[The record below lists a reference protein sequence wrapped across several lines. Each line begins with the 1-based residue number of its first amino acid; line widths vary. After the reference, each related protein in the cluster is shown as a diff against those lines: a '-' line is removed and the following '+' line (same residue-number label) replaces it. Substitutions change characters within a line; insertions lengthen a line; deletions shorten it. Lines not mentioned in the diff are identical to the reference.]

1 MILIKIFAGW
11 RINAMEKITKG
22 ILTLDG
28 AGIYYETAGQGDA
41 VLLAHAGFVDSR
53 MWEAQFEFL
62 ARSYQVIRFDMR
74 GFGRSDPTPGPVV
87 RRKEIDA
94 LMRHLSTPKAALM
107 GCSMGGAN
115 VLDFALE
122 NPDRTQALIL
132 VSTAPGGFE
141 MRGEPPPGLW
151 EMISAL
157 QQNDL
162 QRASELQI
170 QIWVDGMF
178 RQPGQVDPRVR
189 QDAAEMN
196 RTAVANQTYLRA
208 DLQPLQPL
216 DPPAANRLKEVQV
229 PTMIIAGDLDHP
241 EILRAADFMVAEIPF
256 AKKRILPNS
265 AHLPNM
271 EQPDAF
277 NQIVFDFLHGE

>member
-1 MILIKIFAGW
+1 MGKIIKDTI
-11 RINAMEKITKG
+11 
-22 ILTLDG
+22 TLDG
-28 AGIYYETAGQGDA
+28 ARIYYETAGQGDA

-53 MWEAQFEFL
+53 MWDTQFEFF
-62 ARSYQVIRFDMR
+62 ARCYQVIRFDMR
-74 GFGRSDPTPGPVV
+74 GYGRSDPAQVPVV
-87 RRKEIDA
+87 RRNEIDA
-94 LMRHLSTPKAALM
+94 LMRHLSIQKATLV

-122 NPDRTQALIL
+122 HPDRTQALVL

-141 MRGEPPPGLW
+141 MRGEPPPGLL

-178 RQPGQVDPRVR
+178 RKPEQVDPRVR
-189 QDAAEMN
+189 QYAAEMN
-196 RTAVANQTYLRA
+196 RTAVVNQTYLRA
-208 DLQPLQPL
+208 DMQPLQPI
-216 DPPAANRLKEVQV
+216 DPPAANRLKEVQA
-229 PTMIIAGDLDHP
+229 PTMVIAGDLDHP
-241 EILRAADFMVAEIPF
+241 EILRAADFIVDEIPS

-277 NQIVFDFLHGE
+277 NQAVFDFLHGE

>member
-1 MILIKIFAGW
+1 
-11 RINAMEKITKG
+11 MEKTFEDE
-22 ILTLDG
+22 LTVDG
-28 AGIYYETAGQGDA
+28 AKIYYETAGQGDA
-41 VLLAHAGFVDSR
+41 LLMVHAGFVDSR
-53 MWEAQFEFL
+53 MWDAQFAFF

-74 GFGRSDPTPGPVV
+74 GYGRSDPAQGPVV
-87 RRKEIDA
+87 RRNEIVS
-94 LMRHLSTPKAALM
+94 LMKHLGIPKAVLV
-107 GCSMGGAN
+107 GCSMGGAM

-122 NPDRTQALIL
+122 HPDRTQALVL

-141 MRGEPPPGLW
+141 LQGEPPPGLF
-151 EMISAL
+151 EMIAAL

-178 RQPGQVDPRVR
+178 RKPEQVDPQVR
-189 QDAAEMN
+189 QRAAEMN
-196 RTAVANQTYLRA
+196 RIPVANQTYLKV

-216 DPPAANRLKEVQV
+216 DPPAANRLKDVQI
-229 PTMIIAGDLDHP
+229 PTLVVAGALDHP
-241 EILRAADFMVAEIPF
+241 EILRAADYLAQGIPS
-256 AKKRILPNS
+256 AKKLILQGS

-277 NQIVFDFLHGE
+277 NQAVFDFLQRE

>member
-1 MILIKIFAGW
+1 MG
-11 RINAMEKITKG
+11 KITKDTM
-22 ILTLDG
+22 TLDG
-28 AGIYYETAGQGDA
+28 ARIYYETAGQGDA

-53 MWEAQFEFL
+53 MWDAQFEYF
-62 ARSYQVIRFDMR
+62 ARCYQVIRFDMR
-74 GFGRSDPTPGPVV
+74 GYGRSDPTQGPVV
-87 RRKEIDA
+87 RRNEIYS
-94 LMRHLSTPKAALM
+94 LMKHLSIQRAALV

-122 NPDRTQALIL
+122 HPDMAQALVL

-141 MRGEPPPGLW
+141 MQGEPPPGLLQ
-151 EMISAL
+151 MISAL
-157 QQNDL
+157 QQNDV

-178 RQPGQVDPRVR
+178 RKPEQVDPRVR
-189 QDAAEMN
+189 QCAAEMN

-208 DLQPLQPL
+208 DMQLLQPL

-229 PTMIIAGDLDHP
+229 PAMVIAGELDHP
-241 EILRAADFMVAEIPF
+241 EILRAADFMAQEIPS
-256 AKKRILPNS
+256 AKKLILQSS

-277 NQIVFDFLHGE
+277 NQAVFDFLQGE